1 MLFYNKVYYC
11 YYYYYYYYYYQKIIY
26 YYFVSVKCSTTATEL
41 NVTWKNMIKGTLKN
55 DTRGYQVEV
64 RRNKERVEV
73 KNLNSSSHHYFLNR
87 LGNYVNRYFPYFIR
101 SLWKVYIIGVKIYWI
116 IVWQRNGKI
125 AETFLLLL
133 TSPGSIPWPVLERSL
148 WFVFLFF
155 FFLHSAPAISQERD
169 RSIYFG

>member
-1 MLFYNKVYYC
+1 MIFYNKVYYC

-41 NVTWKNMIKGTLKN
+41 NVTWKNMIKGTFKN

-87 LGNYVNRYFPYFIR
+87 LGNYVNRYFPYFMP
-101 SLWKVYIIGVKIYWI
+101 SLWKVYIIAVKIYWI
-116 IVWQRNGKI
+116 IV
-125 AETFLLLL
+125 
-133 TSPGSIPWPVLERSL
+133 
-148 WFVFLFF
+148 
-155 FFLHSAPAISQERD
+155 
-169 RSIYFG
+169 